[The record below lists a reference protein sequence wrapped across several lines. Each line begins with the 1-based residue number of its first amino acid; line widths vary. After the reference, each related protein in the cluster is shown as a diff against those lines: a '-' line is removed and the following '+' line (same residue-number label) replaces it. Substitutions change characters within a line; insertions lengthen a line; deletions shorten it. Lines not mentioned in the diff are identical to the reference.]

1 MNRAILIALFAFA
14 ACGADA
20 NTFYAAP
27 GGGASASC
35 VDSGANVCTVNRC
48 LAGAITANGDTC
60 VLAPG
65 TYPGSELGASGYIM
79 ETSKFVTLECSG
91 AKGSCILQPTGANV
105 SGIRL
110 NSPVAGGTMTVKKI
124 TIDGSLAT
132 PLDQCFYASD
142 ATGIYSLVLEDTDCR
157 EANIYGVRVVANELN
172 LTMSNNDM
180 SASSAVT
187 PTHYVG
193 TVGTWVEGSVVIDGG
208 NVTIAK
214 YNGESPSA
222 VVRITAADAGETAS
236 VKNLNIDITN
246 DPAKTSKNL
255 DVITVTNIPNAV
267 IQGNTITVHG
277 ANVGATGPACDSS
290 VCRQVRVARCYSTG
304 AYSSAGCSITD
315 NVLSVEAANGQMIAI
330 GYDQTSA
337 GDGQSGS
344 GLIADNDVT
353 CVADATSMHGVGVFW
368 SQGGKVTRNEIRNC
382 GIGMLSKDQPT
393 NGADFYANVV
403 WGAWE
408 EYAYAKGTTAPGFF
422 NNALIVTNASGTPLL
437 VGLDGGSNSTN
448 VEFKNNLIW
457 APGGITPTNL
467 VKTAS
472 SQTIAAG
479 GATANDWYGFSAYQ
493 WTYLGSAYTTLA
505 TWNALSAVGTDTSAD
520 PGLLKSSPT
529 EVSHLMPKAG
539 SPLLRAGVCYLT
551 GNCAYPDFRGHR
563 SRVPPDV
570 GVYQRSPSD

>member
-315 NVLSVEAANGQMIAI
+315 NVLSVEAAN
-330 GYDQTSA
+330 D
-337 GDGQSGS
+337 
-344 GLIADNDVT
+344 
-353 CVADATSMHGVGVFW
+353 
-368 SQGGKVTRNEIRNC
+368 R
-382 GIGMLSKDQPT
+382 
-393 NGADFYANVV
+393 
-403 WGAWE
+403 
-408 EYAYAKGTTAPGFF
+408 
-422 NNALIVTNASGTPLL
+422 
-437 VGLDGGSNSTN
+437 
-448 VEFKNNLIW
+448 
-457 APGGITPTNL
+457 
-467 VKTAS
+467 
-472 SQTIAAG
+472 
-479 GATANDWYGFSAYQ
+479 
-493 WTYLGSAYTTLA
+493 
-505 TWNALSAVGTDTSAD
+505 
-520 PGLLKSSPT
+520 
-529 EVSHLMPKAG
+529 
-539 SPLLRAGVCYLT
+539 
-551 GNCAYPDFRGHR
+551 
-563 SRVPPDV
+563 
-570 GVYQRSPSD
+570 